1 MNDTALRKLDSG
13 LIMLVE
19 PNYYWLVASW
29 CSAKGSKTKANENS
43 QTKKPS
49 QTNAASILVQVNQV
63 NIKFSVRSARRN
75 EPTALQ
81 HLIP

>member
-43 QTKKPS
+43 QTK
-49 QTNAASILVQVNQV
+49 TNAASSLVQVN
-63 NIKFSVRSARRN
+63 NCKLKFSVRSARRN